1 MKVIL
6 LQDIEKIGK
15 KYDVKEVKDGYARNF
30 LFPKKLVKLATEEAV
45 KWVEMQKE
53 IESKKAEEA
62 LQKFEEV
69 ASDIDGREV
78 IVSMKVGD
86 EGQLYESVSPQLI
99 LEKLK
104 EMGFEV
110 KKNQITI
117 ETPIKEVGE
126 FPVKVKFDH
135 NLEAE
140 IKVIVTEEAKEK
152 E

>member
-45 KWVEMQKE
+45 KWVDMQKE